1 MKIVEEVRLFR
12 SFFSVC
18 LRCHRQSNNS
28 TCSLKKLVVSV
39 YKMGF
44 KALLMGRMK
53 MTTQLEIVP
62 GISTSKSER
71 TLTKNMGIQQRASEN
86 TMKKKPV
93 SHSHVFVQSAPQ
105 VRGVDA
111 RFIDGVKHAGVA
123 EEDDEESHQI
133 KT

>member
-62 GISTSKSER
+62 KEKYNSMCVLYTFPDI
-71 TLTKNMGIQQRASEN
+71 N
-86 TMKKKPV
+86 
-93 SHSHVFVQSAPQ
+93 
-105 VRGVDA
+105 
-111 RFIDGVKHAGVA
+111 IDL
-123 EEDDEESHQI
+123 I
-133 KT
+133 